1 MSLTRYIFIL
11 KYRSISI
18 KYKWVCSIFFPNKKA
33 QMFCGGSTDE
43 LLFKLKHCDDLMI
56 LIYSP
61 GSNRDN
67 DMF

>member
-1 MSLTRYIFIL
+1 MIEMKHFAQN
-11 KYRSISI
+11 RSNNININQSVV
-18 KYKWVCSIFFPNKKA
+18 YLFPNKKA

-43 LLFKLKHCDDLMI
+43 LLFKLKHYDDLMI
-56 LIYSP
+56 LLYSP

>member
-1 MSLTRYIFIL
+1 
-11 KYRSISI
+11 
-18 KYKWVCSIFFPNKKA
+18 
-33 QMFCGGSTDE
+33 MFCGGSTDE
-43 LLFKLKHCDDLMI
+43 LLFKLKHYDDLMI